1 MLDLKLTF
9 APPHAPAGALSFCFR
24 VESRAPSLPR
34 GHAGLSESGSVP
46 AAGGAEL
53 HGLTDAL
60 YGNRKFLEVAVRT
73 LDADQDGKL
82 S

>member
-1 MLDLKLTF
+1 MRPPVPCRF
-9 APPHAPAGALSFCFR
+9 AFALSPAR
-24 VESRAPSLPR
+24 RALPR
-34 GHAGLSESGSVP
+34 GHAGLSRSAVP
-46 AAGGAEL
+46 AAGCAEL

-60 YGNRKFLEVAVRT
+60 YGNRKFLEVAFRT

>member
-1 MLDLKLTF
+1 MRPPVPCRF
-9 APPHAPAGALSFCFR
+9 AFALSPARRACPGDTPGFR
-24 VESRAPSLPR
+24 AAVR
-34 GHAGLSESGSVP
+34 

-60 YGNRKFLEVAVRT
+60 YGNRKFLEVAFRT

>member
-1 MLDLKLTF
+1 M
-9 APPHAPAGALSFCFR
+9 
-24 VESRAPSLPR
+24 
-34 GHAGLSESGSVP
+34 P

-60 YGNRKFLEVAVRT
+60 YGNRKFLEVAFRT